1 MISSRPASV
10 PDPAP
15 GSTRFFTLLYTPHER
30 RAALRALL
38 ALSDEIGAGLGRQ
51 LDHGVAHI
59 RLEWW
64 RNEAQRFACGEPAH
78 PWLIAWQ
85 RERCPALDLALLVQ
99 AAAFD
104 LASEHL
110 AASAS
115 RRLPQT
121 LFVLA
126 ARVLLA
132 GTPEAALTQEREQ
145 AIAGLGRAVDE
156 LERPA
161 ASDDAG
167 PPALPAAALQ
177 RALAPL
183 LVWAALAAHLA
194 RRHQRRAARQSHT
207 MARRIADGIIDNV
220 VAWRAARA
228 ARRGY
233 FAPEDLLRMGQ

>member
-1 MISSRPASV
+1 MSSSRPASV

-15 GSTRFFTLLYTPHER
+15 GSTRFFTLLYAPHER

-64 RNEAQRFACGEPAH
+64 RHEAQRFAAGEPAH

-85 RERCPALDLALLVQ
+85 RERCPALDLALLVE
-99 AAAFD
+99 AAAID
-104 LASEHL
+104 LASQHL

-132 GTPEAALTQEREQ
+132 GTPEAALTEEREE

-156 LERPA
+156 FERPA
-161 ASDDAG
+161 ASDHAD
-167 PPALPAAALQ
+167 PPALPAPALQ

-183 LVWAALAAHLA
+183 LVWAALAAHQA
-194 RRHQRRAARQSHT
+194 RQQQRRAAGKSQT

-228 ARRGY
+228 ARRGH
-233 FAPEDLLRMGQ
+233 FPLEELLRMRQ